1 LATQQSVPA
10 TGQLV
15 RVGRV
20 TKAHGIKGE
29 VKVQPDFGSPEDF
42 LNYSEVTLGRPTGE
56 SRRNYKV
63 SRCRPQAAAVILQL
77 EGVADRSMAEP
88 LGGSEVWVDKHS
100 LPDLPAGE
108 YYWHD
113 LIGLRV
119 ETEQGRKLGRVADL
133 FATGG
138 HDILVVT
145 GTGQE
150 YLIPLKKEFLLQVDV
165 AAGVLTVAP
174 PPGLLEIND

>member
-1 LATQQSVPA
+1 
-10 TGQLV
+10 
-15 RVGRV
+15 
-20 TKAHGIKGE
+20 
-29 VKVQPDFGSPEDF
+29 
-42 LNYSEVTLGRPTGE
+42 
-56 SRRNYKV
+56 
-63 SRCRPQAAAVILQL
+63 
-77 EGVADRSMAEP
+77 MAEP

-119 ETEQGRKLGRVADL
+119 ATEQGRQLGRVADL